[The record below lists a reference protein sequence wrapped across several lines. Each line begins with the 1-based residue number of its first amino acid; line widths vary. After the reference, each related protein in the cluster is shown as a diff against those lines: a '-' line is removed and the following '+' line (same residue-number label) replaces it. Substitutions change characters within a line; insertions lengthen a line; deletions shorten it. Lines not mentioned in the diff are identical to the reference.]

1 MESLCRF
8 HRSPIKKY
16 IIMKTTLSSLL
27 LIAGISSIVLL
38 SSFYRSC
45 DNPSTTESDDRKERG
60 PISMRSAFENPYYT
74 RNDRVGH
81 FYAEVKSGE
90 ANEHETQRAPMNL
103 SVVIDRSGSMA
114 GEKIRN
120 ARLAACFLVDQLNE
134 NDILSIVIYDGSVDV
149 LQSAIHVSNRSAIKA
164 KINQIIDRGG
174 TNLMG
179 GAAEGYAQV
188 KRNYRSQYINRVLLL
203 SDGLANEGITDPS
216 QIRNIVHSKSMN
228 EDITL
233 STFGVGRDYNED
245 LMTAMAENGNGNYY
259 FIDNSEKISSIFEKE
274 LQGLS
279 TVVARNTVLD
289 IQIPDH
295 VTIEK
300 VYGNTYVQEGRTLRI
315 RFNTLFSNETKGI
328 LIRYR
333 VDPAYNTPVNFY
345 SNLSYVDQERK
356 QAINLQNRSDFTNN
370 KELYIDNF
378 NAWVSTQVTA
388 YESNEILESA
398 MREVDRGHYDEAKK
412 LVKQNESYIQSKPAA
427 VRNAPEVKSASA
439 VNASYHSKIENVEEM
454 PAEDVKYLQK
464 DTKSSNY
471 LLRNKK

>member
-1 MESLCRF
+1 
-8 HRSPIKKY
+8 
-16 IIMKTTLSSLL
+16 MKTTLSSLL
-27 LIAGISSIVLL
+27 LIAGISSILFL
-38 SSFYRSC
+38 SSFYRSS
-45 DNPSTTESDDRKERG
+45 DNPSPTQTEDRKERG
-60 PISMRSAFENPYYT
+60 AISMRSAFENAYYT

-81 FYAEVKSGE
+81 FYTEVKSGQATE
-90 ANEHETQRAPMNL
+90 NISERSPMNL

-216 QIRNIVHSKSMN
+216 QIRNIVRSKSMN

-274 LQGLS
+274 LHGLS
-279 TVVARNTVLD
+279 TVIARNTVLN

-300 VYGNTYVQEGRTLRI
+300 VYGNTYVQEGRTLSI

-378 NAWVSTQVTA
+378 NAWVGAQVTA

-398 MREVDRGHYDEAKK
+398 MREVDKGHYDEAKK
-412 LVKQNESYIQSKPAA
+412 LVKQNETYIQSKPAA
-427 VRNAPEVKSASA
+427 VRNAPEVKSASV
-439 VNASYHSKIENVEEM
+439 VNDSYTSKLEDVEVM
-454 PAEDVKYLQK
+454 PVEDVKFMQK
-464 DTKSSNY
+464 DIKNSNY